1 MADNYL
7 ITGYWGEPHV
17 TAENDRGINA
27 AIFGPGRFVLPVGEQ
42 FKAEYIGNNT
52 VRVYDGKLVDNG
64 AVGGIPAGR
73 YVDLT
78 ISETGQ
84 GMNRNDLIVF
94 QYTKDT
100 STLVESGTFVVV
112 KGTET
117 TGTASDPALT
127 QADLLSDSATFD
139 QMALWRVPVSTATI
153 SAPVQV
159 FTVLNNLQGVK
170 SVADGKAPRSHAST
184 GTTYGAA
191 SASVY
196 GHAKA
201 SGTTP
206 KAPGTAAVGSETA
219 AFARGD
225 HVHPEQVS
233 AHGINTG
240 GTGAAYTATVEGIT
254 ALTAGASFIMIPHV
268 ASTSTAPTLNVNG
281 LGAKTIRRRVSN
293 SAATT
298 TAGSSADWLS
308 ANKPIIMFYDGTYWI
323 ADLVKPNANDLYGTV
338 PIGSGG
344 LGADNV
350 EDARENLGVVSVEE
364 LPYLYIWKQ
373 YDGNPALVETKKTD
387 STYTSIVNENET
399 LEYADEISV
408 VDGVISLVNPSTVTA
423 SGAAALEEAIAG
435 KYIYAPRQYTNHFC
449 FVPEDATVG
458 ARTVASQHAY
468 FAVPLVVLST
478 GGSKLGYAISKKAAA
493 YPENGEHT
501 DGYWYVYNKQLGD

>member
-7 ITGYWGEPHV
+7 ITGYWGGPHV

-42 FKAEYIGNNT
+42 FRAGYIGNNT
-52 VRVYDGKLVDNG
+52 IRVYDGKLVDNG
-64 AVGGIPAGR
+64 AAGGIPAGK
-73 YVDLT
+73 YVDLL
-78 ISETGQ
+78 ISEAGQ

-94 QYTKDT
+94 QYSKDT

-281 LGAKTIRRRVSN
+281 LGAKAIRRMLSDN
-293 SAATT
+293 STT
-298 TAGSSADWLS
+298 TVASAMADWLGAS
-308 ANKPIIMFYDGTYWI
+308 KPIRVTYNGLYWI
-323 ADLVKPNANDLYGTV
+323 ADLNRPKATDIYGSVGIENGGHGGTTV
-338 PIGSGG
+338 EE
-344 LGADNV
+344 AQT
-350 EDARENLGVVSVEE
+350 NLGIITVDEI
-364 LPYLYIWKQ
+364 PNLYVWKKLAKTNSAVIGAKMSGQ
-373 YDGNPALVETKKTD
+373 YNIT
-387 STYTSIVNENET
+387 
-399 LEYADEISV
+399 YADEISISD
-408 VDGVISLVNPSTVTA
+408 DGISLVDEQKLTVEGPSDENLQTI
-423 SGAAALEEAIAG
+423 LG
-435 KYIYAPRQYTNHFC
+435 KYTSPYSGKVFFIHS
-449 FVPEDATVG
+449 DAKF
-458 ARTVASQHAY
+458 RTA
-468 FAVPLVVLST
+468 T
-478 GGSKLGYAISKKAAA
+478 GGTGTPSSLYASSATDITSGRTSPAGYAASKTSDT
-493 YPENGEHT
+493 YPTAGEHT
-501 DGYWYVYNKQLGD
+501 DGYWYEYHKQLGE